1 MGLYIP
7 AGKICGFGEK
17 GLIMVCVNKYI
28 WVVVIVVVL
37 LLVLVLSFWYF
48 NPKVIFQRKFHFELP
63 KTVEIIN
70 KSYSVYYDSLEIKIK
85 FDENDYQTIKDG
97 FKAYTDNFLR
107 EVDMKDEE
115 DSLVISTFLRWWDKE
130 KENAILAYDALIQGR
145 WGAKTRTVAV
155 LITQNNEG
163 EYFLHIHY

>member
-1 MGLYIP
+1 
-7 AGKICGFGEK
+7 
-17 GLIMVCVNKYI
+17 
-28 WVVVIVVVL
+28 
-37 LLVLVLSFWYF
+37 
-48 NPKVIFQRKFHFELP
+48 
-63 KTVEIIN
+63 
-70 KSYSVYYDSLEIKIK
+70 
-85 FDENDYQTIKDG
+85 
-97 FKAYTDNFLR
+97 
-107 EVDMKDEE
+107 MKDEE